1 MRQVYNLIGIAQRAG
16 KISSGMEAIR
26 ESMAKKRA
34 FILVMSEDIADNTK
48 EILLRSRKKSGIPCL
63 IMGDRFEL
71 GGSIGKPARVAL
83 TVDDQ
88 GLAQA
93 ITQALKTAGREAKT
107 WGWMNGQD

>member
-16 KISSGMEAIR
+16 KISSGMEAVR
-26 ESMAKKRA
+26 ESLAKKRA
-34 FILVMSEDIADNTK
+34 YILVMSEDIADNTK
-48 EILLRSRKKSGIPCL
+48 EILLHSCKKGSIPCL
-63 IMGDRFEL
+63 IMGDRFKL
-71 GGSIGKPARVAL
+71 GGSIGKAARVAL

-93 ITQALKTAGREAKT
+93 ITKALKTAGREAKT